1 MRRPAFVLASQAVT
15 FAFLALFL
23 ALPVFLVLR
32 ASVLTADGVHFT
44 LGNFQKVFS
53 TPFYRAAVINTL
65 EISAGAT
72 IAATLLGVP
81 IAFCLARLPIAGKPL
96 AISLGTLPLLLP
108 SFVSAH
114 AWVLLLGRFGFLSQA
129 LRAVGI
135 PFGSIYGRGG
145 MIFVYTIQG
154 FPYVLLLAMSA
165 FSAIDVSLEEAG
177 ENLGSSP
184 WRTFRTVTMPL
195 LIPAILSGGL
205 LVFMASAENF
215 GVPFV
220 LAEDLPILSLEAYKL
235 FVSEVGGNA
244 PMAGAMG
251 VFLILCTAV
260 PLLLQRAYLRR
271 PHFATQNRGR
281 ARLLTVS
288 PRVRRVATALVF
300 GVDCVALLPFLVV
313 IVASFLE
320 MRGPV
325 MFFRFSLQSY
335 QEVLTQSSKMITN
348 SYLLATLGTLG
359 AVALGIPIGYLVTRQ
374 RLRTG
379 GLLEVLS
386 NAPLA
391 IAGTVLGIG
400 FVLSFN
406 THPLILTGGWLILVL
421 AYTTRMLPFNVRSTV
436 ALLHQIDPSMEEASI
451 NLGVPP
457 GQTFVRV
464 TVRLLLAGIVSGAI
478 LTWVNIASELSSTVI
493 LYSGPWATMTVGMF
507 QAMESRNLGMA
518 SAFASILV
526 VSVAVPL
533 FFVSRLFG
541 RREVTLF

>member
-1 MRRPAFVLASQAVT
+1 MRRPPFVLVSQAVT
-15 FAFLALFL
+15 FAFLILFL
-23 ALPVFLVLR
+23 VVPVMLILR
-32 ASVLTADGVHFT
+32 SSVLTPDGLHVT
-44 LGNFQKVFS
+44 LGNFQKIFAYDY
-53 TPFYRAAVINTL
+53 YRAAVINTL
-65 EISAGAT
+65 EISGGAT
-72 IAATLLGVP
+72 IAAIVLGVP
-81 IAFCLARLPIAGKPL
+81 IAFCLARLPIPGKPL
-96 AISLGTLPLLLP
+96 AVTLGTLPLLLP

-184 WRTFRTVTMPL
+184 WRTFRTVTLPL
-195 LIPAILSGGL
+195 LIPAMLSGGL

-220 LAEDLPILSLEAYKL
+220 LAEDVPVLSVEAYKL
-235 FVSEVGGNA
+235 FVSELGGN
-244 PMAGAMG
+244 PGLAGAMG
-251 VFLILCTAV
+251 VFLIFCTAV
-260 PLLLQRAYLRR
+260 PLLLQRAYLARQR
-271 PHFATQNRGR
+271 FTTQTRGR
-281 ARLLTVS
+281 PRVLAVS
-288 PRVRRVATALVF
+288 PGVRRFTTALVF
-300 GVDCVALLPFLVV
+300 GVDFVALLPFLVV

-325 MFFRFSLQSY
+325 MFFRFSVQSY
-335 QEVLTQSSKMITN
+335 REILTQSPEMITN
-348 SYLLATLGTLG
+348 TYLLATIGTLA
-359 AVALGIPIGYLVTRQ
+359 AVILGVPIGYLVTRQ
-374 RLRTG
+374 RLRSGT
-379 GLLEVLS
+379 LLETLS

-400 FVLSFN
+400 FVLAFN
-406 THPLILTGGWLILVL
+406 TRPLILTGSWVILVL

-436 ALLHQIDPSMEEASI
+436 ALLHQLDPAMEEASI

-457 GQTFVRV
+457 GQTFIRV

-478 LTWVNIASELSSTVI
+478 LTWVNVASELSSTVI

-507 QAMESRNLGMA
+507 QAMESRNLGVA

-533 FFVSRLFG
+533 LFVTRLFG
-541 RREVTLF
+541 QREVSLV

>member
-1 MRRPAFVLASQAVT
+1 MRRPAFVLVSQAVT
-15 FAFLALFL
+15 YAFLILFL

-32 ASVLTADGVHFT
+32 ASVLTADGVHLT
-44 LGNFQKVFS
+44 LGNFQKIFS
-53 TPFYRAAVINTL
+53 TAFYRAAVINTL

-81 IAFCLARLPIAGKPL
+81 IAFCLARLPVAGKPL

-184 WRTFRTVTMPL
+184 WRTFRTVTLPL

-220 LAEDLPILSLEAYKL
+220 LAEDLPVLSLEAYKL
-235 FVSEVGGNA
+235 FVSEVGGNT

-271 PHFATQNRGR
+271 PHFATQSRGR
-281 ARLLTVS
+281 ARMLTVS
-288 PRVRRVATALVF
+288 PRVRRLATALIF
-300 GVDCVALLPFLVV
+300 GVDFVALLPFLVV

-335 QEVLTQSSKMITN
+335 REVLTQSSQMITN

-359 AVALGIPIGYLVTRQ
+359 AVAFGIPIGYLVTRQ
-374 RLRTG
+374 HLRTG

-406 THPLILTGGWLILVL
+406 THPLILTGGWVILVL

-436 ALLHQIDPSMEEASI
+436 ALLHQLDPSMEEASI

-518 SAFASILV
+518 SAFAS
-526 VSVAVPL
+526 
-533 FFVSRLFG
+533 
-541 RREVTLF
+541 

>member
-1 MRRPAFVLASQAVT
+1 MRRPPFVLASQAVT
-15 FAFLALFL
+15 FAFLIL
-23 ALPVFLVLR
+23 FLVLPVVLILR
-32 ASVLTADGVHFT
+32 SSVLTPDGVHLT
-44 LGNFQKVFS
+44 LGNFKKIFAYDY
-53 TPFYRAAVINTL
+53 YRAAVINTL
-65 EISAGAT
+65 QISAGAT
-72 IAATLLGVP
+72 IAAIILGVP
-81 IAFCLARLPIAGKPL
+81 IAFCLARLPIPGKPL
-96 AISLGTLPLLLP
+96 AVTLGTLPLLLP

-129 LRAVGI
+129 LRAVGV

-184 WRTFRTVTMPL
+184 WRTFRTVTLPL
-195 LIPAILSGGL
+195 LIPAMLSGGL

-220 LAEDLPILSLEAYKL
+220 LAEDVPVLSVEAYKL
-235 FVSEVGGNA
+235 FVSELGGN
-244 PMAGAMG
+244 PGLAGAMG

-271 PHFATQNRGR
+271 QRFATQTRGR
-281 ARLLTVS
+281 PRLLTVS
-288 PRVRRVATALVF
+288 PGVRRLTTVLVF
-300 GVDCVALLPFLVV
+300 GVDFVALLPFLVV

-335 QEVLTQSSKMITN
+335 REILTQSPEMITN
-348 SYLLATLGTLG
+348 TYLLATLGTLV
-359 AVALGIPIGYLVTRQ
+359 AVVLGVPIGYLVTRQ
-374 RLRTG
+374 RLRSGTV
-379 GLLEVLS
+379 LETLS

-400 FVLSFN
+400 FVLAFN
-406 THPLILTGGWLILVL
+406 TPPLILTGSWIILVL

-436 ALLHQIDPSMEEASI
+436 ALLHQLDPAMEEASI

-478 LTWVNIASELSSTVI
+478 LTWVNVASELSSTVI

-507 QAMESRNLGMA
+507 QAMESRNLGVA

-526 VSVAVPL
+526 VSVALPL
-533 FFVSRLFG
+533 LFVTRLFG
-541 RREVTLF
+541 HREVSLV

>member
-1 MRRPAFVLASQAVT
+1 MRRPAFVLVSQAIT
-15 FAFLALFL
+15 FAFLILFL

-32 ASVLTADGVHFT
+32 ASVLTADGVHLT
-44 LGNFQKVFS
+44 LANFQKIFS
-53 TPFYRAAVINTL
+53 TGFYRAAVINTL

-72 IAATLLGVP
+72 VAATLVGVP

-184 WRTFRTVTMPL
+184 WRTFRTVTLPL

-244 PMAGAMG
+244 PMSGALG

-288 PRVRRVATALVF
+288 SRVRRFATALVF
-300 GVDCVALLPFLVV
+300 GVDFVALLPFLVV

-335 QEVLTQSSKMITN
+335 REVLSQSSQMITN

-400 FVLSFN
+400 FVLTFN

-436 ALLHQIDPSMEEASI
+436 ALLHQLDPSMEEASI

-457 GQTFVRV
+457 GQTFIRV

-526 VSVAVPL
+526 VSV
-533 FFVSRLFG
+533 
-541 RREVTLF
+541 

>member
-1 MRRPAFVLASQAVT
+1 MRRPVFVLTSQAVT
-15 FAFLALFL
+15 LGFLLLFL
-23 ALPVFLVLR
+23 VLPVFLVLR
-32 ASVLTADGVHFT
+32 ASVLTADGLHLT
-44 LGNFQKVFS
+44 LGNFQKIFS

-72 IAATLLGVP
+72 AAATLLGVP

-96 AISLGTLPLLLP
+96 AISLATLPLLLP

-114 AWVLLLGRFGFLSQA
+114 AWVLLLGRFGFLSQG
-129 LRAVGI
+129 LRALGI

-184 WRTFRTVTMPL
+184 WRTFRTVTLPL

-220 LAEDLPILSLEAYKL
+220 LAEDLPVLSLEAYKL
-235 FVSEVGGNA
+235 FVSELGGNT

-260 PLLLQRAYLRR
+260 PLLLQRAYLAQPR
-271 PHFATQNRGR
+271 FATQSRGR
-281 ARLLTVS
+281 ARTLRVSRRLQRLATLLI
-288 PRVRRVATALVF
+288 F
-300 GVDCVALLPFLVV
+300 GVDGVALLPFLVV
-313 IVASFLE
+313 IIASFLE

-335 QEVLTQSSKMITN
+335 RDVFTQSPQLITN
-348 SYLLATLGTLG
+348 SYLLATLGTLA
-359 AVALGIPIGYLVTRQ
+359 AVALGIPVGYLVTRQ
-374 RLRTG
+374 RLRSG

-400 FVLSFN
+400 FVLTFN
-406 THPLILTGGWLILVL
+406 TSPLILTGGWIILVL

-436 ALLHQIDPSMEEASI
+436 ALLHQLDPALEEASI

-457 GQTFVRV
+457 GQTFLRV

-507 QAMESRNLGMA
+507 QAMESRNLGVA

-533 FFVSRLFG
+533 FFVTRLFG
-541 RREVTLF
+541 RREVTVF